1 MVGPIG
7 FHALCSRDAVLSSAE
22 NFVLYLLLEAKP
34 EGAGV
39 RLPLNLGI
47 VLDRS
52 GSMYDEKRLEYVS
65 EAVQYLID
73 HLAPEDRAAVVAF
86 ADKAAVV
93 VTADQLLRDKAQV
106 KRALDDLD
114 LLEIGGGTQMALGM
128 AAALAEVE
136 KQYSP
141 NRLNRLL
148 LLTDGQTY
156 EERKCLDLAR
166 QQRERI
172 SCSTLGV
179 GIEFNEK
186 LLMEMAEAS
195 GANYH
200 FISDPATIPGIF
212 SRELEGLRNVALTN
226 ARIEVRLSAGVQV
239 KEVFRSSPQIYPLKE
254 TTPDAERTLTIPL
267 GDLESGVVNSALLV
281 LVLPPRKPG
290 RVRIAQAQFCYDTP
304 EARGQREEVEAV
316 VTYTLDRAAIG
327 KANAYVMNLVDQVSI
342 AKLQSQAEAALA
354 AGNVDKATRM
364 LGNAIAG
371 TQRLGNTKA
380 TQALVS
386 LQNEIKK
393 TQSLTSRAAKTQ
405 LLTAQAT
412 LRKTQLLDPES
423 VKEALRD
430 SSGLS
435 NED

>member
-1 MVGPIG
+1 VPGPIG

-34 EGAGV
+34 QGAGV

-65 EAVQYLID
+65 EAVKYLID
-73 HLAPEDRAAVVAF
+73 HLGPEDRAAVVAF

-93 VTADQLLRDKAQV
+93 ATAEHVLHDKVRV
-106 KRALDDLD
+106 KRAIDDLD

-128 AAALAEVE
+128 EAALAEVE
-136 KQYSP
+136 KHYTP
-141 NRLNRLL
+141 NHLNRLL

-156 EERKCLDLAR
+156 EERKCLELAR
-166 QQRERI
+166 QHRERI

-186 LLMEMAEAS
+186 LLMEMAETS

-226 ARIEVRLSAGVQV
+226 ARIEVQLSTGVQV
-239 KEVFRSSPQIYPLKE
+239 KEVFRSSPQIYPLKDV
-254 TTPDAERTLTIPL
+254 TPDAERALSIPL
-267 GDLESGVVNSALLV
+267 GDLESGVANSALMV

-290 RVRIAQAQFCYDTP
+290 RVRIAHASLCYDTP
-304 EARGQREEVEAV
+304 AAREQRENVEAV
-316 VTYTLDRAAIG
+316 VTYTLDRAAVG
-327 KANAYVMNLVDQVSI
+327 KANGYVMNLVDQVSI
-342 AKLQSQAEAALA
+342 AKLQSQAEAAVA
-354 AGNVDKATRM
+354 AGNVDKATRL

-393 TQSLTSRAAKTQ
+393 TQSLAGRAAKTQ

-430 SSGLS
+430 SA
-435 NED
+435 NE

>member
-1 MVGPIG
+1 MAGPIG

-22 NFVLYLLLEAKP
+22 NFVLYLLLEAKSQ
-34 EGAGV
+34 GKGGV

-52 GSMYDEKRLEYVS
+52 GSMYDEKRLDYVV
-65 EAVQYLID
+65 EAVKYLID
-73 HLAPEDRAAVVAF
+73 HLGPEDRAAVVAF
-86 ADKAAVV
+86 ADKAEVV
-93 VTADQLLRDKAQV
+93 ASADQVLGNKALV
-106 KRALDDLD
+106 KKDLD
-114 LLEIGGGTQMALGM
+114 QRLDELEIGGGTQMALGM
-128 AAALAEVE
+128 EKALAEIE
-136 KQYSP
+136 KYYSP

-166 QQRERI
+166 QQRDRI

-212 SRELEGLRNVALTN
+212 SGELEGLRNVALTN
-226 ARIEVRLSAGVQV
+226 ARIEVRLSSGVQLR
-239 KEVFRSSPQIYPLKE
+239 EAFRSSPQIYSVKDASL
-254 TTPDAERTLTIPL
+254 DAERALNIPL
-267 GDLESGVVNSALLV
+267 GDLESGLANSALMV

-290 RVRIAQAQFCYDTP
+290 RVRIAQASLYYDTP
-304 EARGQREEVEAV
+304 EMRGQREITEAV
-316 VTYTLDRAAIG
+316 VNYTLDRDAVG
-327 KANAYVMNLVDQVSI
+327 RANGYVMNLVDQVSI
-342 AKLQSQAEAALA
+342 AKLQAQAEAAVAL
-354 AGNVDKATRM
+354 GNVDKATRL

-386 LQNEIKK
+386 LQTEIKK
-393 TQSLTSRAAKTQ
+393 TQSLAGRAAKTQ
-405 LLTAQAT
+405 LLTAQAE
-412 LRKTQLLDPES
+412 LRKTQLLDPDS
-423 VKEALRD
+423 VKSALR
-430 SSGLS
+430 
-435 NED
+435 EE

>member
-1 MVGPIG
+1 MPGPVN
-7 FHALCSRDAVLSSAE
+7 FSALCSRDAVLSSAE

-34 EGAGV
+34 QGAGI

-52 GSMYDEKRLEYVS
+52 GSMYDEKRLDYVI
-65 EAVQYLID
+65 EAVKYLIQ
-73 HLAPEDRAAVVAF
+73 HLGPEDRAAVVAF

-93 VTADQLLRDKAQV
+93 ATADHLLQDKGRV
-106 KRALDDLD
+106 LRAIDDLD

-128 AAALAEVE
+128 EAALVEVE
-136 KQYSP
+136 KHYSP
-141 NRLNRLL
+141 HRLNRLL

-166 QQRERI
+166 QHRERI

-200 FISDPATIPGIF
+200 FIGDPALIPDIF
-212 SRELEGLRNVALTN
+212 SRELAGLRNVALTN
-226 ARIEVRLSAGVQV
+226 ARIEARLSAGVQV
-239 KEVFRSSPQIYPLKE
+239 KEVFRASPQIYPVKE
-254 TTPDAERTLTIPL
+254 AAPDAERALMIPL
-267 GDLESGVVNSALLV
+267 GDLEAGVPSAVLLV

-290 RVRIAQAQFCYDTP
+290 RVRIAQATLCYDTP
-304 EARGQREEVEAV
+304 EAKGQRESTEAV
-316 VTYTLDRAAIG
+316 VNYTLDRAAVG

-354 AGNVDKATRM
+354 AGNVDKATRL

-386 LQNEIKK
+386 LQNEVKK
-393 TQSLTSRAAKTQ
+393 TQSLAGRAAKTQ

-412 LRKTQLLDPES
+412 LRKTQLLDPDS
-423 VKEALRD
+423 VKATLQE
-430 SSGLS
+430 
-435 NED
+435 

>member
-1 MVGPIG
+1 MPGLVG

-22 NFVLYLLLEAKP
+22 NFVLYLLLETKSQ
-34 EGAGV
+34 GAATKS

-47 VLDRS
+47 VLDCS
-52 GSMYDEKRLEYVS
+52 GSMYDEKRLDYVT
-65 EAVQYLID
+65 EAVKYLVD
-73 HLAPEDRAAVVAF
+73 QLGPDDRATVVAF

-93 VTADQLLRDKAQV
+93 ATADEVLRDKHRV
-106 KRALDDLD
+106 KKAIDDID
-114 LLEIGGGTQMALGM
+114 QLEIGGGTQMALGM
-128 AAALAEVE
+128 DAALAEVE
-136 KQYSP
+136 KNFSP

-156 EERKCLDLAR
+156 EERKCLELAR
-166 QQRERI
+166 KHRDRF

-200 FISDPATIPGIF
+200 FIAEPSAIPGIF
-212 SRELEGLRNVALTN
+212 SHELEGLRNIALQN
-226 ARIEVRLSAGVQV
+226 ARLEVRLSAGVQL
-239 KEVFRSSPQIYPLKE
+239 KEVFRASPQIYPIKDA
-254 TTPDAERTLTIPL
+254 TPDAERLLTIPL
-267 GDLESGVVNSALLV
+267 GDIESSVPSSALLV

-290 RVRIAQAQFCYDTP
+290 RVRIAQAQLCYDTP
-304 EARGQREEVEAV
+304 DVRDQRESAEAV
-316 VTYTLDRAAIG
+316 VSYTLERDVVG
-327 KANAYVMNLVDQVSI
+327 KANGYVMNLVDQVSI
-342 AKLQSQAEAALA
+342 AKIQMQAEAAVA
-354 AGNVDKATRM
+354 SGNVDKATRL
-364 LGNAIAG
+364 LGNAISG

-393 TQSLTSRAAKTQ
+393 TQSLASRAAKTQ

-412 LRKTQLLDPES
+412 LRKTQQLDPES
-423 VKEALRD
+423 VKDALQ
-430 SSGLS
+430 
-435 NED
+435 E

>member
-1 MVGPIG
+1 MPGPIG

-34 EGAGV
+34 QGAGV

-65 EAVQYLID
+65 EAVKYLID
-73 HLAPEDRAAVVAF
+73 HLGPEDRAAVVAF

-93 VTADQLLRDKAQV
+93 ATAEHVLHDKVRV
-106 KRALDDLD
+106 KRAIDDLD

-128 AAALAEVE
+128 EAALAEVE
-136 KQYSP
+136 KHYTP
-141 NRLNRLL
+141 NHLNRLL

-156 EERKCLDLAR
+156 EERKCLELAR
-166 QQRERI
+166 QHRERI

-212 SRELEGLRNVALTN
+212 SREIEGLRNVALTN
-226 ARIEVRLSAGVQV
+226 ARIEAQLSTGVQV
-239 KEVFRSSPQIYPLKE
+239 KEVFRSSPQIYPLKDV
-254 TTPDAERTLTIPL
+254 TPDAERALSIPL
-267 GDLESGVVNSALLV
+267 GDLESGVANSALMV

-290 RVRIAQAQFCYDTP
+290 RVRIAHASLCYDTP
-304 EARGQREEVEAV
+304 AAREQRESVEAV
-316 VTYTLDRAAIG
+316 VTYTLDRAAVG
-327 KANAYVMNLVDQVSI
+327 KANGYVMNLVDQVSI
-342 AKLQSQAEAALA
+342 AKLQSQAEAAVA
-354 AGNVDKATRM
+354 TGNVDKATRL

-393 TQSLTSRAAKTQ
+393 TQSLAGRAAKTQ

-430 SSGLS
+430 SE
-435 NED
+435 NE

>member
-1 MVGPIG
+1 VAGPIG

-34 EGAGV
+34 QEKGGI
-39 RLPLNLGI
+39 RLPLNLGV

-52 GSMYDEKRLEYVS
+52 GSMYDEKRLDYVV
-65 EAVQYLID
+65 EAVKYLIE
-73 HLAPEDRAAVVAF
+73 HLGPEDRAAIVAF

-93 VTADQLLRDKAQV
+93 ATADQVLNDKAGV
-106 KRALDDLD
+106 KKTIDNDLD
-114 LLEIGGGTQMALGM
+114 SLDIGGGTQMALGM
-128 AAALAEVE
+128 ATALSEVE
-136 KQYSP
+136 KYYSP

-156 EERKCLDLAR
+156 EERRCLELAR
-166 QQRERI
+166 QQRDRI

-186 LLMEMAEAS
+186 LLMEIAEAS
-195 GANYH
+195 SANYH
-200 FISDPATIPGIF
+200 FISDPVTIPGIF
-212 SRELEGLRNVALTN
+212 SSELEGLHNVALTN

-239 KEVFRSSPQIYPLKE
+239 REVFRSSPQIYPIKDAI
-254 TTPDAERTLTIPL
+254 PDTERALRIPL
-267 GDLESGVVNSALLV
+267 GDLETGVANSALLV

-290 RVRIAQAQFCYDTP
+290 RVRIAQASLCFDTP
-304 EARGQREEVEAV
+304 EARDQRENIEAV
-316 VTYTLDRAAIG
+316 VTYTLDRETVG
-327 KANAYVMNLVDQVSI
+327 KANSYVMNLVDQVSI
-342 AKLQSQAEAALA
+342 AKLQAQAEAAVA
-354 AGNVDKATRM
+354 AGNVDKATRL

-393 TQSLTSRAAKTQ
+393 TQSLAGRAAKTQ

-423 VKEALRD
+423 VKEAMR
-430 SSGLS
+430 
-435 NED
+435 EE

>member
-1 MVGPIG
+1 LEVLFVAGAIG

-22 NFVLYLLLEAKP
+22 NFILYLLLEAKP
-34 EGAGV
+34 QGQGV

-52 GSMYDEKRLEYVS
+52 GSMYDEKRLDYVV
-65 EAVQYLID
+65 EAVKYVID
-73 HLAPEDRAAVVAF
+73 HLGPEDRAAVVAF

-93 VTADQLLRDKAQV
+93 ATADQVLGDKAQV
-106 KRALDDLD
+106 KRAIDDLD

-128 AAALAEVE
+128 GAALTEVE
-136 KQYSP
+136 KHYSP

-166 QQRERI
+166 QQRERV

-200 FISDPATIPGIF
+200 FIGDPVTIPGIF

-226 ARIEVRLSAGVQV
+226 ARIETRLSVGVQL
-239 KEVFRSSPQIYPLKE
+239 KEVFRSSPQIYPLKDA
-254 TTPDAERTLTIPL
+254 TPDAERALTIPL
-267 GDLESGVVNSALLV
+267 GDLEAGVANSALLV

-290 RVRIAQAQFCYDTP
+290 RIRIAQASFCYDTP
-304 EARGQREEVEAV
+304 ETRGQRENTEAV
-316 VTYTLDRAAIG
+316 VTYTLDREAVG
-327 KANAYVMNLVDQVSI
+327 RANGYVMNLVDQVSI
-342 AKLQSQAEAALA
+342 AKLQSQAEAAVA
-354 AGNVDKATRM
+354 TGNMDKATRL

-393 TQSLTSRAAKTQ
+393 TQSLAGRAAKTQ
-405 LLTAQAT
+405 LLTAQAA

-423 VKEALRD
+423 VKDALR
-430 SSGLS
+430 
-435 NED
+435 E

>member
-1 MVGPIG
+1 MPGPVT
-7 FHALCSRDAVLSSAE
+7 FAALCSRDAVLSSAE
-22 NFVLYLLLEAKP
+22 NFVLYLLLEARP
-34 EGAGV
+34 QGAGV

-52 GSMYDEKRLEYVS
+52 GSMYDERRLDYVI
-65 EAVQYLID
+65 EAAKYLVQ
-73 HLAPEDRAAVVAF
+73 HLGPDDRAAIVAF

-93 VTADQLLRDKAQV
+93 ATADQLLQDKGRV
-106 KRALDDLD
+106 LRAIDDLD

-128 AAALAEVE
+128 EAALAEVE
-136 KQYSP
+136 KHYSP

-156 EERKCLDLAR
+156 EERRCLDLAR
-166 QQRERI
+166 QQRDRI

-186 LLMEMAEAS
+186 LLMEMAEVS

-200 FISDPATIPGIF
+200 FIGDPASIPEIF
-212 SRELEGLRNVALTN
+212 SRELAGLRNVALTN

-239 KEVFRSSPQIYPLKE
+239 KEVFRASPQIYAVKE
-254 TTPDAERTLTIPL
+254 ATPDAQRALTVPL
-267 GDLESGVVNSALLV
+267 GDLEAGVPNAALLV

-290 RVRIAQAQFCYDTP
+290 RVRIAQATLCYDTP
-304 EARGQREEVEAV
+304 EAKGERESAEAV
-316 VTYTLDRAAIG
+316 VDYTLDRTMVG
-327 KANAYVMNLVDQVSI
+327 RANAYVMNLVDQVSI

-354 AGNVDKATRM
+354 AGNVERATRL

-371 TQRLGNTKA
+371 TQRLGNAKA

-386 LQNEIKK
+386 LQNEVKK
-393 TQSLTSRAAKTQ
+393 TQSLAGRAAKTQ

-412 LRKTQLLDPES
+412 LRKTQLLDPASLKATLQE
-423 VKEALRD
+423 
-430 SSGLS
+430 
-435 NED
+435 

>member
-1 MVGPIG
+1 VAGSIG

-22 NFVLYLLLEAKP
+22 NFVLYLLLETKP
-34 EGAGV
+34 QQGAEV

-47 VLDRS
+47 ALDRS
-52 GSMYDEKRLEYVS
+52 GSMYDEKRLEYVT
-65 EAVQYLID
+65 EAVKYLID
-73 HLAPEDRAAVVAF
+73 HLGPEDRAAVVAF

-93 VTADQLLRDKAQV
+93 ASADQLQQDKSRV
-106 KRALDDLD
+106 KRAIDDID

-128 AAALAEVE
+128 DAALAEVE
-136 KQYSP
+136 KNYSP

-166 QQRERI
+166 QHRERI

-186 LLMEMAEAS
+186 LLMEIAEAS

-200 FISDPATIPGIF
+200 FIDDPATIPGLF

-226 ARIEVRLSAGVQV
+226 ARVEVRLSAGVQV
-239 KEVFRSSPQIYPLKE
+239 REAFRASPQIYPFKDAM
-254 TTPDAERTLTIPL
+254 PNAERELSLSL
-267 GDLESGVVNSALLV
+267 GDLESGVANSTLLV

-290 RVRIAQAQFCYDTP
+290 RVRIAQAALCYDTP
-304 EARGQREEVEAV
+304 EVKNQRDSTEAV
-316 VTYTLDRAAIG
+316 VNYTLDRAAIG

-342 AKLQSQAEAALA
+342 AKLQSQAEAAVA
-354 AGNVDKATRM
+354 SGNVEKATRL

-386 LQNEIKK
+386 LQNEVKK
-393 TQSLTSRAAKTQ
+393 TQSLASRAAKTQ

-423 VKEALRD
+423 VKNTMRD
-430 SSGLS
+430 
-435 NED
+435 

>member
-1 MVGPIG
+1 MPGPIG

-34 EGAGV
+34 QGAGV

-65 EAVQYLID
+65 EAVKYLID
-73 HLAPEDRAAVVAF
+73 HLGPEDRAAVVAF

-93 VTADQLLRDKAQV
+93 ATAEHVLHDKVRV
-106 KRALDDLD
+106 KRAIDDLD

-128 AAALAEVE
+128 EAALAEVE
-136 KQYSP
+136 KHYTP
-141 NRLNRLL
+141 THLNRLL

-156 EERKCLDLAR
+156 EERKCLELAR
-166 QQRERI
+166 QHRERI

-186 LLMEMAEAS
+186 LLMEMAETS

-212 SRELEGLRNVALTN
+212 SREIEGLRNVALTN
-226 ARIEVRLSAGVQV
+226 ARIEAQLSTGVQV
-239 KEVFRSSPQIYPLKE
+239 KEVFRSSPQIYPLKDV
-254 TTPDAERTLTIPL
+254 TPDAERALSIPL
-267 GDLESGVVNSALLV
+267 GDLESGVANSALMV

-290 RVRIAQAQFCYDTP
+290 RVRIAHASLCYDTP
-304 EARGQREEVEAV
+304 AAREQRESVEAV
-316 VTYTLDRAAIG
+316 VTYTLDRAAVG
-327 KANAYVMNLVDQVSI
+327 KANGYVMNLVDQVSI
-342 AKLQSQAEAALA
+342 AKLQSQAEAAVA
-354 AGNVDKATRM
+354 TGNVDKATRL

-393 TQSLTSRAAKTQ
+393 TQSLAGRAAKTQ

-412 LRKTQLLDPES
+412 SRKTQLLDPES
-423 VKEALRD
+423 VKESLRD
-430 SSGLS
+430 SE
-435 NED
+435 NE

>member
-1 MVGPIG
+1 VAGPIG

-22 NFVLYLLLEAKP
+22 NFVLYLLLEAKSQ
-34 EGAGV
+34 GKGGV

-52 GSMYDEKRLEYVS
+52 GSMYDEKRLDYVV
-65 EAVQYLID
+65 EAVKYLID
-73 HLAPEDRAAVVAF
+73 HLGPEDRAAVVAF
-86 ADKAAVV
+86 ADKAEVV
-93 VTADQLLRDKAQV
+93 ASADQVLGHKAQV
-106 KRALDDLD
+106 KKDLD
-114 LLEIGGGTQMALGM
+114 QRLDELEIGGGTQMALGM
-128 AAALAEVE
+128 EKALAEIE
-136 KQYSP
+136 KHYSP

-166 QQRERI
+166 QQRARV

-186 LLMEMAEAS
+186 LLMEMAETS

-212 SRELEGLRNVALTN
+212 SNELEGLRNVALTN
-226 ARIEVRLSAGVQV
+226 ARLEVRLSAGVQLR
-239 KEVFRSSPQIYPLKE
+239 EAFRSSPQIYPVKDASL
-254 TTPDAERTLTIPL
+254 DAERALNIPL
-267 GDLESGVVNSALLV
+267 GDLESGLANSALMV

-290 RVRIAQAQFCYDTP
+290 RVRIAQASLYYDTP
-304 EARGQREEVEAV
+304 EMRGQREITEAV
-316 VTYTLDRAAIG
+316 VNYTLDRDAVG
-327 KANAYVMNLVDQVSI
+327 RANGYVMNLVDQVSI
-342 AKLQSQAEAALA
+342 AKLQAQAEAAVA
-354 AGNVDKATRM
+354 SGNVDKATRL

-386 LQNEIKK
+386 LQTEIKK
-393 TQSLTSRAAKTQ
+393 TQSLAGRAAKTQ
-405 LLTAQAT
+405 LLTAQAE
-412 LRKTQLLDPES
+412 LRKTQLLDPDS
-423 VKEALRD
+423 VKSALR
-430 SSGLS
+430 
-435 NED
+435 EE

>member
-1 MVGPIG
+1 MSGAIG

-34 EGAGV
+34 REAPGS

-65 EAVQYLID
+65 EAVKYLID
-73 HLAPEDRAAVVAF
+73 HLGPEDNAAIVAF
-86 ADKAAVV
+86 ADKATVV
-93 VTADQLLRDKAQV
+93 ATAEQFRADKARV
-106 KRALDDLD
+106 KRAIDDID

-128 AAALAEVE
+128 EAALAEVE
-136 KQYSP
+136 KHYSP
-141 NRLNRLL
+141 GCLNRLL
-148 LLTDGQTY
+148 ILTDGQTY
-156 EERKCLDLAR
+156 EERKCLELAR
-166 QQRERI
+166 KLHGRI

-200 FISDPATIPGIF
+200 FISDPATIPAIF
-212 SRELEGLRNVALTN
+212 SSEVTGLRNIALTN
-226 ARIEVRLSAGVQV
+226 ARIEVRLSAGVEV
-239 KEVFRSSPQIYPLKE
+239 KEVFRSSPQIYPFKNAA
-254 TTPDAERTLTIPL
+254 PSAERALSLPF
-267 GDLESGVVNSALLV
+267 GDVEAGIATSALLV

-290 RVRIAQAQFCYDTP
+290 RVRVAQASLCYDTP
-304 EARGQREEVEAV
+304 DAVGQREDAEAV
-316 VTYTLDRAAIG
+316 VMYTLDRAALG
-327 KANAYVMNLVDQVSI
+327 KADAYVMNLVDQVSI
-342 AKLQSQAEAALA
+342 AKMQSQAEAAA
-354 AGNVDKATRM
+354 ASGNMDKATRL

-380 TQALVS
+380 TQALMS
-386 LQNEIKK
+386 LQNEMKK
-393 TQSLTSRAAKTQ
+393 TQSLASRAAKTQ

-423 VKEALRD
+423 VREALQ
-430 SSGLS
+430 
-435 NED
+435 EQ

>member
-1 MVGPIG
+1 VPGSIG
-7 FHALCSRDAVLSSAE
+7 FHTRYSRNTVLSSAE

-34 EGAGV
+34 QENSGV

-65 EAVQYLID
+65 EAVKYLVD
-73 HLAPEDRAAVVAF
+73 QLGPEDRAAIVAF

-93 VTADQLLRDKAQV
+93 ATAEQVQQDKARV
-106 KRALDDLD
+106 KHAIEDLD
-114 LLEIGGGTQMALGM
+114 PLDIGGGTQMALGM
-128 AAALAEVE
+128 EAALAEVE
-136 KQYSP
+136 KHYASS
-141 NRLNRLL
+141 RLNRLL
-148 LLTDGQTY
+148 ILTDGQTY

-166 QQRERI
+166 QHNGRI
-172 SCSTLGV
+172 SCSTFGV
-179 GIEFNEK
+179 GIDFNEK

-200 FISDPATIPGIF
+200 FISDPSTIPGIF
-212 SRELEGLRNVALTN
+212 SHELTGLWNVALTN
-226 ARIEVRLSAGVQV
+226 TRIEVRLSAGVEV
-239 KEVFRSSPQIYPLKE
+239 KEAFRSSPQIYPFK
-254 TTPDAERTLTIPL
+254 DAQPNVERVLSLPL
-267 GDLESGVVNSALLV
+267 GDIEAGVATSALLV

-290 RVRIAQAQFCYDTP
+290 RVRIAQASFFYDTP
-304 EARGQREEVEAV
+304 SDRRQREDAEAV
-316 VTYTLDRAAIG
+316 VSYTLDRVALG
-327 KANAYVMNLVDQVSI
+327 KADAYVMHLVDQVSV
-342 AKLQSQAEAALA
+342 AKMQMQAEAAA
-354 AGNVDKATRM
+354 AMGNMEKATRL

-386 LQNEIKK
+386 LQNEVKK
-393 TQSLTSRAAKTQ
+393 TQTLTSRSAKTQ

-423 VKEALRD
+423 IKATLQE
-430 SSGLS
+430 
-435 NED
+435 

>member
-1 MVGPIG
+1 MPGPVT
-7 FHALCSRDAVLSSAE
+7 FQALSSRDAVLSSAE
-22 NFVLYLLLEAKP
+22 NFVLYLLLEAKSH
-34 EGAGV
+34 GTGGG

-52 GSMYDEKRLEYVS
+52 GSMYDEKRLDYVT
-65 EAVQYLID
+65 EAVHYLVD
-73 HLAPEDRAAVVAF
+73 HLGPDDRATVIAFADQAAVVA
-86 ADKAAVV
+86 
-93 VTADQLLRDKAQV
+93 TADQVLQDKTHV
-106 KRALDDLD
+106 KRAIDDLD

-128 AAALAEVE
+128 EAALVEVE
-136 KQYSP
+136 KHYSP
-141 NRLNRLL
+141 NHLNRIL

-166 QQRERI
+166 QQRDRV

-186 LLMEMAEAS
+186 LLMEIAEAS

-200 FISDPATIPGIF
+200 FIDDPATIPDIF

-226 ARIEVRLSAGVQV
+226 ARIEVRLSTGVQV
-239 KEVFRSSPQIYPLKE
+239 KEAFRSSPQIYLLKDA
-254 TTPDAERTLTIPL
+254 TPNAERVLTMPL
-267 GDLESGVVNSALLV
+267 GDLESGVPNSALLV

-290 RVRIAQAQFCYDTP
+290 RVRLAQAQLRYDTP
-304 EARGQREEVEAV
+304 DAQDRRENAEAV
-316 VTYTLDRAAIG
+316 ITYTLDRAAVG
-327 KANAYVMNLVDQVSI
+327 KVNGYVMNLVDQVSI

-354 AGNVDKATRM
+354 AGNVEKATRL
-364 LGNAIAG
+364 LGNAITG

-386 LQNEIKK
+386 LQNEVKK
-393 TQSLTSRAAKTQ
+393 TQSLASRAAKTQ

-423 VKEALRD
+423 VKDALRD
-430 SSGLS
+430 
-435 NED
+435 

>member
-1 MVGPIG
+1 MPGPIG

-34 EGAGV
+34 QGAGV

-65 EAVQYLID
+65 EAVKYLID
-73 HLAPEDRAAVVAF
+73 HLGPEDRAAVVAF

-93 VTADQLLRDKAQV
+93 ATAEHVLHDKVRV
-106 KRALDDLD
+106 KRAIDDLD

-128 AAALAEVE
+128 EAALAEVE
-136 KQYSP
+136 KHYTP
-141 NRLNRLL
+141 NHLNRLL

-156 EERKCLDLAR
+156 EERKCLELAR
-166 QQRERI
+166 QHRERI

-186 LLMEMAEAS
+186 LLMEMAETS

-226 ARIEVRLSAGVQV
+226 ARIEVQLSTGVQV
-239 KEVFRSSPQIYPLKE
+239 KEVFRSSPQIYPLKDV
-254 TTPDAERTLTIPL
+254 TPDAERALSIPL
-267 GDLESGVVNSALLV
+267 GDLESGVANSALMV

-290 RVRIAQAQFCYDTP
+290 RVRIAHASLCYDTP
-304 EARGQREEVEAV
+304 AAREQRESVEAV
-316 VTYTLDRAAIG
+316 VTYTLDRAAVG
-327 KANAYVMNLVDQVSI
+327 KANGYVMNLVDQVSI
-342 AKLQSQAEAALA
+342 AKLQSQAEAAVA
-354 AGNVDKATRM
+354 AGNVDKATRL

-393 TQSLTSRAAKTQ
+393 TQSLAGRAAKTQ

-430 SSGLS
+430 SE
-435 NED
+435 NE

>member
-1 MVGPIG
+1 MPGPIG

-22 NFVLYLLLEAKP
+22 NFVLYLLLEAKLQ
-34 EGAGV
+34 GAGV

-65 EAVQYLID
+65 EAVKYLID
-73 HLAPEDRAAVVAF
+73 HLGPEDRAAVVAF

-93 VTADQLLRDKAQV
+93 ATAEHVLHDKVRV
-106 KRALDDLD
+106 KRAIDDLD

-128 AAALAEVE
+128 EAALAEVE
-136 KQYSP
+136 KHYTP
-141 NRLNRLL
+141 NHLNRLL

-156 EERKCLDLAR
+156 EERKCLELAR
-166 QQRERI
+166 QHRERI

-186 LLMEMAEAS
+186 LLMEMAETS

-226 ARIEVRLSAGVQV
+226 ARIEAQLSTGVQV
-239 KEVFRSSPQIYPLKE
+239 KEVFRSSPQIYLLKDV
-254 TTPDAERTLTIPL
+254 TPDAERALTIPL
-267 GDLESGVVNSALLV
+267 GDLESGVANSALMV

-290 RVRIAQAQFCYDTP
+290 RVRIAHASLCYDTP
-304 EARGQREEVEAV
+304 AARDQRESVEAV
-316 VTYTLDRAAIG
+316 VTYTLDRAAVG
-327 KANAYVMNLVDQVSI
+327 KANGYVMNLVDQVSI
-342 AKLQSQAEAALA
+342 AKLQSQAEAAVA
-354 AGNVDKATRM
+354 AGNVDKATRL

-393 TQSLTSRAAKTQ
+393 TQSLAGRAAKTQ

-423 VKEALRD
+423 VKDVLRD
-430 SSGLS
+430 SE
-435 NED
+435 NE

>member
-1 MVGPIG
+1 
-7 FHALCSRDAVLSSAE
+7 
-22 NFVLYLLLEAKP
+22 
-34 EGAGV
+34 
-39 RLPLNLGI
+39 
-47 VLDRS
+47 
-52 GSMYDEKRLEYVS
+52 MYDEKRLEYVS

-73 HLAPEDRAAVVAF
+73 HLGPEDRAAVVAF

-93 VTADQLLRDKAQV
+93 ATADQLLRDKAQV

-254 TTPDAERTLTIPL
+254 TTPDAERTLTLPL
-267 GDLESGVVNSALLV
+267 GDLESGVANSALMV

>member
-1 MVGPIG
+1 VPSPVG
-7 FHALCSRDAVLSSAE
+7 FSALCSRDAVLSSAE
-22 NFVLYLLLEAKP
+22 NFVLYLLLEAKSQ
-34 EGAGV
+34 GAGM

-52 GSMYDEKRLEYVS
+52 GSMYDEKRLDYVI
-65 EAVQYLID
+65 EAVKYLIQ
-73 HLAPEDRAAVVAF
+73 HLGPDDRAAVVAF

-93 VTADQLLRDKAQV
+93 ATTEQLLQDKGRVLQAI
-106 KRALDDLD
+106 DDLD

-128 AAALAEVE
+128 EAALAEVE
-136 KQYSP
+136 KHYSP
-141 NRLNRLL
+141 TRLNRLL

-166 QQRERI
+166 RHHERV

-200 FISDPATIPGIF
+200 FINDPASIPDIF

-226 ARIEVRLSAGVQV
+226 ARIEVRLSTGMQV
-239 KEVFRSSPQIYPLKE
+239 REVFRASPQIYPVKE
-254 TTPDAERTLTIPL
+254 AIPDAERALVIPL
-267 GDLESGVVNSALLV
+267 GDLESGVPNSALLV

-290 RVRIAQAQFCYDTP
+290 RVRIAQATLCYDTS
-304 EARGQREEVEAV
+304 ESKGQRENVEAV
-316 VTYTLDRAAIG
+316 VNYTLDRTAVG

-342 AKLQSQAEAALA
+342 AKLQSQAEAAIA
-354 AGNVDKATRM
+354 AGNVEKATRL

-371 TQRLGNTKA
+371 TQRLGNSKA
-380 TQALVS
+380 TQVLVS
-386 LQNEIKK
+386 LQNEVKK
-393 TQSLTSRAAKTQ
+393 TQSLAGRAAKTQ

-423 VKEALRD
+423 VKDALR
-430 SSGLS
+430 
-435 NED
+435 E